1 MYEASSPGD
10 TASFLSSYSLKY
22 LIIREINIMK
32 NIFKKYG
39 KGIFILFLFFYA
51 GTMILHSLEIGFDL
65 LPILLFV
72 LGLALAILAH
82 ARKNYITVI
91 LLLVHMSIEW
101 FEWSQINIT
110 LQSGLLNVAHIMM
123 DIVFLNHELKAHAK
137 KQRTSILLLTSI
149 FLLSIFTLGN
159 LYPPNVDG
167 LVELIE
173 PFVIGGVLG
182 CVLSH
187 LYFHLMKEAK
197 KKN

>member
-1 MYEASSPGD
+1 
-10 TASFLSSYSLKY
+10 
-22 LIIREINIMK
+22 MK